1 MTPHPMIGL
10 LKSSVNPVRAGRHRE
25 GGQMG
30 NYFSTRWNFT
40 VTRQTTGGRPF
51 LDAATL
57 RRMGGLTPGA
67 VANLRWTD
75 GRGQRIGAI
84 RTVRSGDNAA
94 PVLTLVYYART
105 DAAGAWTEIRE
116 RICLDATPCAYGGE
130 RLWFTCPDCR
140 HRRRV
145 LYCHRARF
153 RCRPCHDLAYPSTRE
168 NAHDRSIRRET
179 KLQTRL
185 GASRD
190 GLFCVPDKPRGM
202 HWHTYER
209 AVVKLLEE
217 HDVQADA
224 FRAFLAKREALLACL
239 DGAWSPVQ
247 RSTCGAG
254 HARRGRSVP
263 QRPGPATLTGSVVS
277 A

>member
-1 MTPHPMIGL
+1 
-10 LKSSVNPVRAGRHRE
+10 
-25 GGQMG
+25 MG

-40 VTRQTTGGRPF
+40 VTRQTTGQRPF

-67 VANLRWTD
+67 VADLAWTD

-84 RTVRSGDNAA
+84 RTVRSRDNAA

-105 DAAGAWTEIRE
+105 DAAGAWTEIRA
-116 RICLDATPCAYGGE
+116 RICLDATPCHYGGK
-130 RLWFTCPDCR
+130 RFWFTCPGCW

-153 RCRPCHDLAYPSTRE
+153 RCRRCHDLAYPSTRE

-185 GASRD
+185 RASRN
-190 GLFCVPDKPRGM
+190 GLLCIPDKPRGM
-202 HWHTYER
+202 HWRTYDR
-209 AVVKLLEE
+209 AVDRLIRE
-217 HDVQADA
+217 HGRQADA
-224 FRAFLAKREALLACL
+224 FRAFLAKREALLA
-239 DGAWSPVQ
+239 P
-247 RSTCGAG
+247 
-254 HARRGRSVP
+254 
-263 QRPGPATLTGSVVS
+263 
-277 A
+277 